1 MIVKAMSI
9 KEIYDEIMKDYHELV
24 DYAERKKKQY
34 ERPIKKSNIFP
45 MHFKPIEYRSSRN
58 NKYYMIFRAYK
69 KKDWKDIHNTTI
81 CTYDNEDGLHAVMIY
96 KTTIAIYPP
105 HFFSRYRERYL
116 LDRAL
121 SSKDVILHYFKDNA
135 VAYGEWSNDGD
146 YLAMTTADGVGVGQT
161 FENAKIYLFKTFLGF
176 DMLFPSQDKYRFEF
190 YEFVEEYKRQ
200 NTKNIG

>member
-1 MIVKAMSI
+1 MIVKKMNL
-9 KEIYDEIMKDYHELV
+9 KEIYNEIMKDYHELV
-24 DYAERKKKQY
+24 DYAERKKQQY
-34 ERPIKKSNIFP
+34 TRPIKKSNIFP
-45 MHFKPIEYRSSRN
+45 LHFKPIEYTSSRN

-69 KKDWKDIHNTTI
+69 KKDWKDVHNTTI
-81 CTYDNEDGLHAVMIY
+81 CIYDNEDGLHAVMIY

-135 VAYGEWSNDGD
+135 IAYGEWSNDGD
-146 YLAMTTADGVGVGQT
+146 YLAMTTTDGVGLGQT
-161 FENAKIYLFKTFLGF
+161 FEDAKIYLFKTFLGF